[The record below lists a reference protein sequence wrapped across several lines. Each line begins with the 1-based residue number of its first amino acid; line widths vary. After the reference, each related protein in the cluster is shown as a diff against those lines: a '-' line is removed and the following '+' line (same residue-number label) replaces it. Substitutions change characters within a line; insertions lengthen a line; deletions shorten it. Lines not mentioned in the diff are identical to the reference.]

1 MIFDSKNGL
10 YYFLLPFVVAIVI
23 ALTVDQIFDKYILP
37 RQNKISNVV
46 KIKRLM
52 YELHPEETPVF
63 GSSKARSSLIPDSLG
78 ADVFNYGMESCNMD
92 VIFFLLQLELE
103 KDKDAPIIIEFNPR
117 SFLHI
122 PEHTIDIST
131 FTPVLDDERVVE
143 YLEENG
149 RLDKYQTWP
158 GVRYYGSY
166 IGYLRNFLR
175 KRTSDKRI
183 NRGGIF
189 MDKFPG
195 EEVFQTLIGLRLNK
209 INRRKELEKMKADGE
224 ILTHKEKRELEY
236 LSYFL
241 DFANVPDRIERFN
254 NILREHPNREFIIVF
269 TPHHWS
275 ELEGVRNYEEIEELF
290 KTWNEDFDNVT
301 ALNYGK
307 FPLPDDHF
315 KNSSHVNIH
324 GARKFC
330 SALIDDVRDIIPQ

>member
-1 MIFDSKNGL
+1 M
-10 YYFLLPFVVAIVI
+10 
-23 ALTVDQIFDKYILP
+23 
-37 RQNKISNVV
+37 
-46 KIKRLM
+46 
-52 YELHPEETPVF
+52 
-63 GSSKARSSLIPDSLG
+63 
-78 ADVFNYGMESCNMD
+78 
-92 VIFFLLQLELE
+92 
-103 KDKDAPIIIEFNPR
+103 
-117 SFLHI
+117 HI

-131 FTPVLDDERVVE
+131 FTPVIQDERVIAF
-143 YLEENG
+143 LEENE

-166 IGYLRNFLR
+166 IDNLRNFLR
-175 KRTSDKRI
+175 KKNTDKLI

-209 INRRKELEKMKADGE
+209 MSRREQLEKMMADGE

-241 DFANVPDRIERFN
+241 DFANETDRIEKFN
-254 NILREHPNREFIIVF
+254 KLVRANPNREFIIVF

-275 ELEGVRNYEEIEELF
+275 ELKGIRNYDEIEDLF
-290 KTWNEDFDNVT
+290 KTWNEDFDNIT
-301 ALNYGK
+301 ALNYSD
-307 FPLPDDHF
+307 FPMPNDHY

-330 SALIDDVRDIIPQ
+330 TALIEDVKDIIPQ